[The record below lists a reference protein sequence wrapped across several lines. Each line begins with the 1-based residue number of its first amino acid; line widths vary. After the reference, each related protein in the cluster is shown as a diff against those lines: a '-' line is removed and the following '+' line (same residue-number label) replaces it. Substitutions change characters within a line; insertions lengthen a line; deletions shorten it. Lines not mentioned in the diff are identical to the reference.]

1 MSLDE
6 CFKAS
11 PPPRANIF
19 SQVPIGLKQRTQL
32 GSFPASRMNGSPI
45 QNLARKAA
53 STAQRPRKQFRRT
66 LSMFEHP
73 ADVMRTE
80 KKQVSLDVVMDVD
93 ENPQLI
99 LPNFVPEDKPDSLP
113 RINQETMLSVLNGEY
128 KGPFDRT
135 MVIDCRFEYEF
146 NGGHIDGAINFNDKD
161 QLAKQLFSEASSQPT
176 LIILHCEYSAHR
188 APLM

>member
-1 MSLDE
+1 
-6 CFKAS
+6 
-11 PPPRANIF
+11 
-19 SQVPIGLKQRTQL
+19 VPIGLKQRTQL

-113 RINQETMLSVLNGEY
+113 RILIKRPCSLSSMESTKDLLIEQWLSIVDSNMNL
-128 KGPFDRT
+128 T
-135 MVIDCRFEYEF
+135 V
-146 NGGHIDGAINFNDKD
+146 AI
-161 QLAKQLFSEASSQPT
+161 
-176 LIILHCEYSAHR
+176 
-188 APLM
+188 

>member
-1 MSLDE
+1 
-6 CFKAS
+6 
-11 PPPRANIF
+11 
-19 SQVPIGLKQRTQL
+19 
-32 GSFPASRMNGSPI
+32 
-45 QNLARKAA
+45 
-53 STAQRPRKQFRRT
+53 
-66 LSMFEHP
+66 MFEHP

-80 KKQVSLDVVMDVD
+80 KTQASLDVVMDVD
-93 ENPQLI
+93 ENPQLT

-113 RINQETMLSVLNGEY
+113 RINQETMISVLNGDY
-128 KGPFDRT
+128 KEPFERT

-161 QLAKQLFSEASSQPT
+161 HLAKQLFSEPSGQRT